1 MVGSRMRVAMVDP
14 SNFTPPY
21 DDHLCAALGAAGL
34 DVTLYARPAR
44 ENEVYS
50 RSNFTLVEHFHR
62 ASERFYRLRPLRPI
76 YRYVKVLEYG
86 IDLLRLQRVLAQAQP
101 DIIHFQWS
109 PLPVMDARFLPGL
122 RRIAPLVHTVHNT
135 KPFHGNPSSPL
146 QALGWRKILQAFDR
160 LIVHTEQSRQH
171 LLSVGCPESKLV
183 VIPHGPLHKQGG
195 NEHASENVSGS
206 RRQTILFFGNIK
218 PYKGVDVLLKAY
230 SLVPVAV
237 RQSSRLVIAGRS
249 SLPAGELE
257 RLSAELGIQASV
269 EFDLRFLS
277 DVELAGLLERADTII
292 FPYRDIDA
300 SGALMLA
307 LPYGKPVIASRL
319 GIFSEI
325 LEDEKSAL
333 LVGVGDHQALGR
345 AIERVLT
352 DRGLAARLGEGG
364 RQVAVDYPSWP
375 EIAQRTANT
384 YRSLVSTT
392 TRTGVQV

>member
-1 MVGSRMRVAMVDP
+1 MRVAMVDP

-44 ENEVYS
+44 EHEAFS
-50 RSNFTLVEHFHR
+50 RSNFTLIEHFHR
-62 ASERFYRLRPLRPI
+62 ASEQFYRLRSLRPA

-86 IDLLRLQRVLAQAQP
+86 IDLLRLQRVLAQARP

-109 PLPVMDARFLPGL
+109 PLPVMDSQFLPGL
-122 RRIAPLVHTVHNT
+122 KSIAPLVHTVHNT

-146 QALGWRKILQAFDR
+146 QALGWKKVLQAFDR
-160 LIVHTEQSRQH
+160 LIVHTEQSRQQ
-171 LLSVGCPESKLV
+171 LLSVGCLESKLV
-183 VIPHGPLHKQGG
+183 VIPHGPLQTQGG
-195 NEHASENVSGS
+195 SEVAREKANDAHTAS
-206 RRQTILFFGNIK
+206 RQQTILFFGNLK

-230 SLVPVAV
+230 SLVPIAV
-237 RQSSRLVIAGRS
+237 RQASKIVIAGRS
-249 SLPAGELE
+249 SLPTGELE
-257 RLSAELGIQASV
+257 RLSAELGIQDSV

-277 DVELAGLLERADTII
+277 DAELAGLLERADTII

-325 LEDEKSAL
+325 LEDGKSAL
-333 LVGVGDHQALGR
+333 LVGVDDHQALAR

-352 DRGLAARLGEGG
+352 DRALATRLGEGA
-364 RQVAVDYPSWP
+364 RQVAADYPSWP
-375 EIAQRTANT
+375 KIAQLTASTYQSLLSTAVRTE
-384 YRSLVSTT
+384 
-392 TRTGVQV
+392 VQV